1 LNGADT
7 YLLWIVALFDRLIA
21 EHPFMA
27 RREAES
33 WPCED
38 PFFFAK
44 LAIYAWMNVALFSGA
59 EAAQGLLSL
68 SCDNFWEGHHRREL
82 LHTLRARWSDFSQS
96 EQAALEVRIVAGPPR
111 GQHESEPDF
120 AERKAATAATMLG
133 WLQLHGCELSDA
145 TRDSLVALRAAVP
158 YWRPSWDADADD
170 SREVRGGFV
179 RVDSDPSK
187 IANIPL
193 SQLISKAAEHTARD
207 HAALTEHR
215 PFQGLVQQ
223 QPFRA
228 VAALSLQARLHNYP
242 SEFWSAAMIHWPE
255 TACLRLRRLFAQ
267 RLARLPAP
275 LVAEVRHLLANWLER
290 NLPGLAQS
298 SLPNALQ
305 IYDAVLDRF
314 ASCGHEVLR
323 SGIVSESVGGE
334 KQNYSRRTYDYAI
347 NAPIG
352 HMAQLLFK
360 MLDDLKLA
368 GGAGLPAAFR
378 SRLTRLWKMLG
389 EGADHAICV
398 TARELRW
405 LHHLD
410 PRWVRE
416 EVAPLFDL
424 DHPSAESAWS
434 GYLHDDRLPPDE
446 LFALLKPH
454 YVRLFPF
461 PQAWHWDDGPIDRAH
476 EFLVVATWWNKNAP
490 YISYAEAHALLQRTD
505 DRGRSRAAGLL
516 THVVRDH
523 KCWKTFGRPFIKE
536 AWPREARYRT
546 QAVSRQFSVL
556 AEEAGNNFPDVV
568 KLVLPLLGPV
578 DHLDLL
584 IHKMKK
590 LDGEEGTEIAA
601 KFPEPALALLDR
613 LTADDPSGAPYDL
626 VTVLNMIAAAAPHL
640 RQDQRWKRLNRVANG
655 R

>member
-1 LNGADT
+1 
-7 YLLWIVALFDRLIA
+7 
-21 EHPFMA
+21 
-27 RREAES
+27 
-33 WPCED
+33 
-38 PFFFAK
+38 
-44 LAIYAWMNVALFSGA
+44 
-59 EAAQGLLSL
+59 
-68 SCDNFWEGHHRREL
+68 
-82 LHTLRARWSDFSQS
+82 
-96 EQAALEVRIVAGPPR
+96 
-111 GQHESEPDF
+111 
-120 AERKAATAATMLG
+120 
-133 WLQLHGCELSDA
+133 
-145 TRDSLVALRAAVP
+145 
-158 YWRPSWDADADD
+158 
-170 SREVRGGFV
+170 
-179 RVDSDPSK
+179 
-187 IANIPL
+187 
-193 SQLISKAAEHTARD
+193 
-207 HAALTEHR
+207 
-215 PFQGLVQQ
+215 
-223 QPFRA
+223 
-228 VAALSLQARLHNYP
+228 
-242 SEFWSAAMIHWPE
+242 
-255 TACLRLRRLFAQ
+255 
-267 RLARLPAP
+267 
-275 LVAEVRHLLANWLER
+275 
-290 NLPGLAQS
+290 
-298 SLPNALQ
+298 
-305 IYDAVLDRF
+305 
-314 ASCGHEVLR
+314 
-323 SGIVSESVGGE
+323 
-334 KQNYSRRTYDYAI
+334 
-347 NAPIG
+347 
-352 HMAQLLFK
+352 
-360 MLDDLKLA
+360 
-368 GGAGLPAAFR
+368 
-378 SRLTRLWKMLG
+378 
-389 EGADHAICV
+389 
-398 TARELRW
+398 
-405 LHHLD
+405 
-410 PRWVRE
+410 
-416 EVAPLFDL
+416 
-424 DHPSAESAWS
+424 
-434 GYLHDDRLPPDE
+434 LHDDRLPPDE